1 MTQPTSPEI
10 SMSLTDLSGAYGPN
24 TPPAV
29 GRKPRLFARFGKRLM
44 DLALVCL
51 ALPVAGPLVLVLAVL
66 IRLQGGPAVYGHPR
80 IGRGGRP
87 FTCWKLRTMVPDA
100 QGRLTR
106 LLQTDPEAAREWR
119 LYQKLRR
126 DPRVTRL
133 GHVLRR
139 SCLDE
144 LPQLWNILRGE
155 MSFVGP
161 RPVTADE
168 LDRYGVD
175 RAAYLSLRP
184 GLTGAWQVS
193 RCPTSSYAE
202 RVACDRSYA
211 RSVSFGRDLS
221 ILLRTFAAVFYG
233 TGI

>member
-1 MTQPTSPEI
+1 
-10 SMSLTDLSGAYGPN
+10 
-24 TPPAV
+24 
-29 GRKPRLFARFGKRLM
+29 
-44 DLALVCL
+44 
-51 ALPVAGPLVLVLAVL
+51 
-66 IRLQGGPAVYGHPR
+66 
-80 IGRGGRP
+80 
-87 FTCWKLRTMVPDA
+87 MVPDA
-100 QGRLTR
+100 QDRLTQV
-106 LLQTDPEAAREWR
+106 LQTDPEAAREWR

-144 LPQLWNILRGE
+144 LPQIWNILRGE

-161 RPVTADE
+161 RPVTEEE
-168 LDRYGVD
+168 LGRYGAD

-193 RCPTSSYAE
+193 RCPNSSYAD

-211 RSVSFGRDLS
+211 RSVSFGGDLL
-221 ILLRTFAAVFYG
+221 ILLRTFGAVFCG
-233 TGI
+233 TGVLR